1 MKSPVCTKLFSPDD
15 RPKSQVK
22 IVVTPT
28 SEEDLYT
35 KVGTDMSK
43 SGHRRSSGIRSP
55 SPLQHNIVLP
65 EDEVQTKK
73 LIKET

>member
-1 MKSPVCTKLFSPDD
+1 MKSPTSAKLYNPDE

-35 KVGTDMSK
+35 KIGTDT
-43 SGHRRSSGIRSP
+43 GRGEPRRSANSRSSP
-55 SPLQHNIVLP
+55 SVQNNMVIP
-65 EDEVQTKK
+65 EEAVRSNK
-73 LIKET
+73 